1 VKRTDVDFIDST
13 FQIKHDK
20 YANSMVKQHP
30 KNILIHLQKKK
41 CYMDEQGMK
50 KS

>member
-1 VKRTDVDFIDST
+1 MKRTDLDFIYST

-30 KNILIHLQKKK
+30 KKHFDSPPKKK
-41 CYMDEQGMK
+41 MLHG
-50 KS
+50 